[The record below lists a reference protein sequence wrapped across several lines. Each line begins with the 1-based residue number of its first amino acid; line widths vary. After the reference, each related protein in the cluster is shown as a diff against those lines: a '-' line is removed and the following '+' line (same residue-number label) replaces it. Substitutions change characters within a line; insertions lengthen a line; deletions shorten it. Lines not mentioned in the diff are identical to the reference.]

1 MVLTVFQMFFALAI
15 LFILL
20 MLGLLGY
27 RMWVHKGYVGAQ
39 FGAKTKREVGEITA
53 KSSGARATLGIYKLA
68 PRNIHEGAVGID
80 IRIPYSSS
88 YQRTF
93 LTLSQEEATA
103 LESLLHVA
111 TQDRDQNAP

>member
-1 MVLTVFQMFFALAI
+1 MVLTIFQIFLVLAF
-15 LFILL
+15 LLILL

-27 RMWVHKGYVGAQ
+27 RMWVHKGYAGAQ

-53 KSSGARATLGIYKLA
+53 KSSGARATLRVYELA
-68 PRNIHEGAVGID
+68 PRNLHVRAVGID
-80 IRIPYSSS
+80 IRIPYSSD

-103 LESLLHVA
+103 LESLLHAA